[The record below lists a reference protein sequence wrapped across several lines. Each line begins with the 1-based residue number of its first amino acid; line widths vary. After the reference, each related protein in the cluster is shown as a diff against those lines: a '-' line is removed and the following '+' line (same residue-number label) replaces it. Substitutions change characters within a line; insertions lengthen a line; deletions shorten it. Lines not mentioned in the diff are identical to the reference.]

1 MLKKKNSGIVDIPL
15 SSKEDDKLNIMSY
28 ENALREFIK
37 NTESPITIALQGEW
51 GSGKTSLMNRME
63 EQLCE
68 ALDARMYGIWL
79 NTWHYALI
87 KDRNEILPEI
97 IQALISDIIKISE
110 NEHPEKLKKLISEVY
125 NVGKK
130 VLTGISKAAV
140 KTAVSQISEDA
151 ADDVSNSIFNGD
163 ENKHFNLSDL
173 KTKLSTLINKTIE
186 KNKEKG
192 ISKDTFIFFID
203 DLDRVDPALAVN
215 ILELMKNIFDIDN
228 CIFVLAIDYDV
239 VVKGLKSKFGELT
252 DKNEREFRSFFDKII
267 QLPFRMPLN
276 AYVIDDFI
284 KEMLLSVN
292 IISKEEAE
300 NTQFIKS
307 IASFTTL
314 SIGTNPR
321 SIKRLINTLSF
332 VNLLI
337 KSQNNL
343 QKTEHEICTY
353 EKQLI
358 YSVICLQTGFPGVYN
373 LLADNSEIESW
384 NFDFAT
390 KHKIPYREEK
400 YYKHNF
406 SNNWQ
411 EILYAYCNK
420 SPFLKKHF
428 NNIVSIIKNMQEI
441 ADENKKSLSEIL
453 PEIIENLSVTNVKS
467 ISKPQ
472 IEINNIR
479 VLFALNQKLAP
490 VLESKIVSPL
500 KFVERKG
507 RMIAKL
513 SYKFDEQKNNN
524 WISIFVYVKQNNI
537 YLKLGCDTE
546 LFYSER
552 NSDNPFKNMEM
563 WGTTELFN
571 QFSAEFEDLSTKY
584 AEFNFSNKPKN
595 GLSVKDKKQFLNQ
608 YFHTTTENAEYLY
621 TSKFINN
628 LGDFIID
635 FMKIIYK
642 INKADWRAK

>member
-1 MLKKKNSGIVDIPL
+1 MEIKKNSGIVDIPL
-15 SSKEDDKLNIMSY
+15 SNKETDKLNILSY
-28 ENALREFIK
+28 ENALREFIN
-37 NTESPITIALQGEW
+37 NTQSPITIALQGEW

-63 EQLCE
+63 EQLCQ
-68 ALDARMYGIWL
+68 AADSRMYGIWL

-87 KDRNEILPEI
+87 KDKNDILPEI
-97 IQALISDIIKISE
+97 IQALINDIIKISE
-110 NEHPEKLKKLISEVY
+110 KEHPEKLKKLVAEVY

-130 VLTGISKAAV
+130 VLSGISKAAV

-151 ADDVSNSIFNGD
+151 AEEVSNSIFNGD
-163 ENKHFNLSDL
+163 GDKYFNISDL
-173 KTKLSTLINKTIE
+173 KTKLSALINKTVEKNIE
-186 KNKEKG
+186 KDIK
-192 ISKDTFIFFID
+192 KDTFIFFID
-203 DLDRVDPALAVN
+203 DLDRIDPALAVN

-252 DKNEREFRSFFDKII
+252 DQNEREFRSFFDKII
-267 QLPFRMPLN
+267 QLPFRMPIN
-276 AYVIDDFI
+276 AYVIDDYI
-284 KEMLLSVN
+284 KELLLSVN
-292 IISKEEAE
+292 IISKDEAE
-300 NTQFIKS
+300 NTQFIKT

-337 KSQNNL
+337 ESKNKIQNNR
-343 QKTEHEICTY
+343 HEISSF
-353 EKQLI
+353 EKLLI

-406 SNNWQ
+406 SSNWQ

-420 SPFLKKHF
+420 TAFLKKHF
-428 NNIVSIIKNMQEI
+428 NNIVNIIKSMQEI

-453 PEIIENLSVTNVKS
+453 PEIIETLAVTNVKS

-479 VLFALNQKLAP
+479 VLFALHQKLEP
-490 VLESKIVSPL
+490 VLKAKIVEPL

-513 SYKFDEQKNNN
+513 SYKFDQQKTNN

-546 LFYSER
+546 LFVSEQ
-552 NSDNPFKNMEM
+552 NTDDPFKNMEM

-571 QFSAEFEDLSTKY
+571 QFSAELDDLSAKY
-584 AEFNFSNKPKN
+584 NEFNFSNKPKN
-595 GLSVKDKKQFLNQ
+595 GLSVNEKKQILTQ
-608 YFHTTTENAEYLY
+608 YFHTTTENVEYLY
-621 TSKFINN
+621 TSKFING
-628 LGDFIID
+628 LSDFVID
-635 FMKIIYK
+635 FMKIIYR
-642 INKADWRAK
+642 ITKADWRAK